1 MAQAMEVV
9 AMAMPSSPL
18 APAVPSSPAGAS
30 FRDNLPH
37 FRYFCASA
45 PTSPAHAAGLY
56 GWEATA
62 TDATTSPKP
71 EEGDTEFAFYT
82 QSEGEWPMAPFATA
96 DELFE
101 EGMIRPLI
109 PDPRY
114 CASRPNRIPPSAT
127 TGMEALRR
135 DRGRGKFSF
144 PSGGGSGD
152 AMPNRGHRGS
162 RSLSPTRRGE
172 VFPPKSPN
180 PSAALLKGGG
190 GGGSKKWKLKDLFLF
205 RSASEGRATGRS
217 SRDPLRRYSALPR
230 GPAGNAPSAHEAYY
244 SAHRAASE
252 ELKKKTPLP
261 YRRHGLFSCLGL
273 SPAVDGLKKGFTA
286 SFFSPK

>member
-9 AMAMPSSPL
+9 AMAMPSPL
-18 APAVPSSPAGAS
+18 APAVSSSSPVGAS
-30 FRDNLPH
+30 FRDLLPH
-37 FRYFCASA
+37 FRYFYTSA

-56 GWEATA
+56 GWEAT
-62 TDATTSPKP
+62 DAPTSPKP
-71 EEGDTEFAFYT
+71 EEDDADFAFYA
-82 QSEGEWPMAPFATA
+82 QSERERPMQPFATA

-109 PDPRY
+109 PNPRY
-114 CASRPNRIPPSAT
+114 CASKPNPSPPSASI
-127 TGMEALRR
+127 MVEASRR
-135 DRGRGKFSF
+135 DRGRGKSSA
-144 PSGGGSGD
+144 PGGGGG
-152 AMPNRGHRGS
+152 RS

-172 VFPPKSPN
+172 VFSPKSPD
-180 PSAALLKGGG
+180 PSAALLKGG

-230 GPAGNAPSAHEAYY
+230 ARAGNAPSAHEAYY

-261 YRRHGLFSCLGL
+261 YRRQGLFSCLGL

>member
-1 MAQAMEVV
+1 MEEVV
-9 AMAMPSSPL
+9 AMAMTSPL
-18 APAVPSSPAGAS
+18 GPAVPSSPAGAS
-30 FRDNLPH
+30 FRDLLPH
-37 FRYFCASA
+37 FRYFYTSA

-56 GWEATA
+56 GWEAT
-62 TDATTSPKP
+62 DAPTSPKP
-71 EEGDTEFAFYT
+71 EEGDTDFAFYT
-82 QSEGEWPMAPFATA
+82 QSEGEWPMQPFATA

-109 PDPRY
+109 PNPRY
-114 CASRPNRIPPSAT
+114 CASRPNLSSPGASI
-127 TGMEALRR
+127 MIEASRR
-135 DRGRGKFSF
+135 DRGRGKYSA
-144 PSGGGSGD
+144 PGGGGSGD
-152 AMPNRGHRGS
+152 APLARGHRGS

-172 VFPPKSPN
+172 VFSPKSPD
-180 PSAALLKGGG
+180 PSSALLKGG

-205 RSASEGRATGRS
+205 RSASEGRATGRG

-230 GPAGNAPSAHEAYY
+230 GPAGNAPSPHEAYY

-261 YRRHGLFSCLGL
+261 YRRQGLFSCLGL
-273 SPAVDGLKKGFTA
+273 SPAVDGLKKGFSA